1 MILTT
6 DIGNTH
12 TRFTVFD
19 GEKISDRLVLST
31 VSRTPDETAML
42 LSAGLGKY
50 PIDGA
55 AACSVVPPVTAGV
68 ISAVRR
74 VFSCDV
80 ILLGRGVKTGLDIRT
95 DYQSELGT
103 DIVAAAVGARRR
115 FRTPILV
122 FDLGTATTVSFIDRN
137 DVLTGV
143 SILPGVLLSAEALSA
158 RCAGL
163 SATDPLSITDPP
175 LLGKN
180 TRDSLA
186 GGIIHGHA
194 AMIDGMT
201 ERISEESGDD
211 VTTVCCGGSAKQIA
225 RFCRTN
231 PRVCPDLT
239 AEGLRR
245 IWELNR
251 PEIH

>member
-95 DYQSELGT
+95 DYQSELGA

-115 FRTPILV
+115 FSPPFLV
-122 FDLGTATTVSFIDRN
+122 FDLGTATTASFVDEK

-143 SILPGVLLSAEALSA
+143 SIMPGVGISAEALSLK
-158 RCAGL
+158 CAGL
-163 SATDPLSITDPP
+163 CATDPLSEPDPP
-175 LLGKN
+175 LLGRN
-180 TRDSLA
+180 TPDALS
-186 GGIIHGHA
+186 GGILHGHA
-194 AMIDGMT
+194 AMIDGIT
-201 ERISEESGDD
+201 ERISEAVGQN
-211 VTTVCCGGSAKQIA
+211 VKTVLCGGYAERIS
-225 RFCRTN
+225 RLCR
-231 PRVCPDLT
+231 REHSVCPDLT
-239 AEGLRR
+239 AEGLKR
-245 IWELNR
+245 IREMNR
-251 PEIH
+251 PVIR